1 MKKILAR
8 KEILSYNKKN
18 NKGAGNMNQR
28 GFATLEVI
36 LMVMVIGILAS
47 IAVPR
52 FNSVTTAANTAKI
65 QSDLTTI
72 DAAIAIYYMEHGSY
86 PTELNQL
93 GDYVKG
99 VDSTNVT
106 LKPPSGQCYLN
117 GGTTAV
123 NVPAT
128 DYTIQAAS
136 GNTPAQAICGDNNTA
151 DKFYVPKKSTTT

>member
-1 MKKILAR
+1 MRQK
-8 KEILSYNKKN
+8 
-18 NKGAGNMNQR
+18 

-52 FNSVTTAANTAKI
+52 FTSVTTAANTAKI
-65 QSDLTTI
+65 QADLTTI
-72 DAAIAIYYMEHGSY
+72 DTAIAVYYMEHGSY
-86 PTELNQL
+86 PTQLNQL
-93 GDYVKG
+93 SDYIKG
-99 VDSTNVT
+99 VDSTSTT

-123 NVPAT
+123 AVPAT

-136 GNTPAQAICGDNNTA
+136 GNDEARAICGTGNTA
-151 DKFYVPKKSTTT
+151 EKFYVPKKS